1 MSSSKVTVAG
11 PERGAKN
18 VLEQQMSVYTSTEGA
33 KFEVPQSF
41 RVISVLGS
49 GAYGTVFA
57 AEVNGSDEVVAVKKF
72 GNPFSHLL
80 YAKRTLREIRFL
92 RFLRHENVIEMRGI
106 YCSGT
111 TQQNIGD
118 M

>member
-1 MSSSKVTVAG
+1 MSRVAVVG
-11 PERGAKN
+11 PELGARN
-18 VLEQQMSVYTSTEGA
+18 VLDQQMSVFTSADGA
-33 KFEVPQSF
+33 KFEVPQSLK
-41 RVISVLGS
+41 VVSVLGS

-57 AEVNGSDEVVAVKKF
+57 AEVNNSNEVVAVKKF
-72 GNPFSHLL
+72 SNPFSHLL

-92 RFLRHENVIEMRGI
+92 RFLRHENIIDMRGI

-111 TQQNIGD
+111 SPSSIGD